1 MEDKR
6 EIVNLEKGVEGL
18 DVAKLLFIYP
28 AQGNDS
34 HPGHKKVPLLA
45 GLFEFY
51 SLLKKLN

>member
-45 GLFEFY
+45 GLFEF
-51 SLLKKLN
+51 SQLN